1 MADALTKYAEFLKRG
16 SMPLVAD
23 SDGVLRD
30 MYLRQP
36 KKPLE
41 TNMDFAGAEITAIDP
56 VEKPLVQDLAET
68 VIQADAPSER
78 EDKYK
83 VLNRMLKLGNIY
95 EDRVQPDPERV
106 KRLDADLESLRKRSG
121 SAPRKLDLSDIEA
134 EMKTVQKGQNE
145 WSGDDYLKAALV
157 AILPSVAGGIMGGLG
172 GAAGAAPA
180 GVEGLKMALQQKKDK
195 ADSSVSTLKNKAAMR
210 VAQFNAESQDEAR
223 QIKALLDRVDTE
235 LKVTGTLSKPT
246 EDFVKSFLSNMRGL
260 EGQLYGQD
268 IQADLGEAAEAG
280 RESRAR
286 LAEEGTGQ
294 RAEAKLEAEMKKA
307 DLDRLSREKMAAA
320 DRASREKIA
329 GKKAAV
335 AAKTKQDKPATA
347 DERTSA
353 SYLIRMQESD
363 PSIEQFFKTPN
374 FDATSRRELVRELP
388 QGDLL
393 YKVVK
398 NQDAQ
403 RFYNAV
409 RSFINSVMRKE
420 SGAAIAES
428 EFSSARDQY
437 IPGPGD
443 TAETIAQKRRNRQ
456 AAMAGMRASAGE
468 KASSA
473 AESAMGTFKAL
484 DPRIEAVAK
493 DAGIDYETAKA
504 ALIKRYRAA
513 GKEFVPNEQRQVGQ

>member
-56 VEKPLVQDLAET
+56 VEKPTVQDLAET

-335 AAKTKQDKPATA
+335 GAKQGKSTPDGLRLSPDKVLKVQEGFAVPALIDDVRTTIFNNKKLFDPIRGWIGEKNPWDEQAQVVNSQISAAAQAFGKYMEGGVLRAEDERKYRKMFPNIGDLPKTAEAKLLVVEKMLNERMASEIAALKKAGYDTTPFPETKSVERPAILDENATA
-347 DERTSA
+347 EAYAQKHGLT
-353 SYLIRMQESD
+353 
-363 PSIEQFFKTPN
+363 
-374 FDATSRRELVRELP
+374 VP
-388 QGDLL
+388 QAKQILL
-393 YKVVK
+393 
-398 NQDAQ
+398 
-403 RFYNAV
+403 
-409 RSFINSVMRKE
+409 MRKLKQVQI
-420 SGAAIAES
+420 G
-428 EFSSARDQY
+428 
-437 IPGPGD
+437 GP
-443 TAETIAQKRRNRQ
+443 R
-456 AAMAGMRASAGE
+456 
-468 KASSA
+468 
-473 AESAMGTFKAL
+473 
-484 DPRIEAVAK
+484 
-493 DAGIDYETAKA
+493 
-504 ALIKRYRAA
+504 
-513 GKEFVPNEQRQVGQ
+513 

>member
-23 SDGVLRD
+23 SDGVIRD
-30 MYLRQP
+30 MYLRQT
-36 KKPLE
+36 KNPLE
-41 TNMDFAGAEITAIDP
+41 TNMDFAGAEITAVDQD
-56 VEKPLVQDLAET
+56 EKPMVQDLAET
-68 VIQADAPSER
+68 VIQADAPRER

-83 VLNRMLKLGNIY
+83 VLNRMLKFGDILG
-95 EDRVQPDPERV
+95 DRVQPDPERV
-106 KRLDADLESLRKRSG
+106 KRLDADLDAIRKRS
-121 SAPRKLDLSDIEA
+121 SFSPRKLDLSDIES
-134 EMKTVQKGQNE
+134 EMNVAQKGKSE
-145 WSGDDYLKAALV
+145 WSSDDYLKAALV
-157 AILPSVAGGIMGGLG
+157 AILPGLAGGILGGWG
-172 GAAGAAPA
+172 GAAGASPA
-180 GVEGLKMALQQKKDK
+180 GVEGLKMALAEKKDK
-195 ADSSVSTLKNKAAMR
+195 GDKNISNLKSKAAMR
-210 VAQFNAESQDEAR
+210 VAQFNAESQAEAR
-223 QIKALLDRVDTE
+223 QIKALLDRVDME
-235 LKVTGTLSKPT
+235 LKVNGSLSKPT

-307 DLDRLSREKMAAA
+307 DLDRLSREKIAAA
-320 DRASREKIA
+320 DRASREKMA

-335 AAKTKQDKPATA
+335 AAKAKQDKPATA
-347 DERTSA
+347 DERSSA
-353 SYLIRMQESD
+353 SYLIRMQEAD

-388 QGDLL
+388 QGDML

-398 NQDAQ
+398 NPDAQ
-403 RFYNAV
+403 RYYNAV
-409 RSFINSVMRKE
+409 RTFINSVMRNE

-456 AAMAGMRASAGE
+456 AAVAGMRASAGD
-468 KASSA
+468 KASAA

-504 ALIKRYRAA
+504 VLIKRYRAA